1 VGSGDTH
8 IFSVVG
14 GVWVP
19 PTHYPLNT
27 HDFSGSNVWFK
38 NNLLNGKFD
47 AFLKIFKISI

>member
-8 IFSVVG
+8 FFSVVG

-27 HDFSGSNVWFK
+27 HDFSGANVCQEEMLKHFLRLNK
-38 NNLLNGKFD
+38 TFDNLPE
-47 AFLKIFKISI
+47 